1 MFAERGISWGPW
13 HMPGRWGI
21 AINVLA
27 CGYLTVIV
35 FFSLWPTGQ
44 PIRAGNMNYAVVV
57 TGAVVMV
64 SVIYYQV
71 WAKKV
76 YTGPVIEIV

>member
-1 MFAERGISWGPW
+1 
-13 HMPGRWGI
+13 MPGRLGI
-21 AINVLA
+21 AINALA

-35 FFSLWPTGQ
+35 FFSLWPTVQ
-44 PIRAGNMNYAVVV
+44 PVRAGNMNYAVVV
-57 TGAVVMV
+57 TGAVVMI

>member
-1 MFAERGISWGPW
+1 
-13 HMPGRWGI
+13 
-21 AINVLA
+21 
-27 CGYLTVIV
+27 
-35 FFSLWPTGQ
+35 
-44 PIRAGNMNYAVVV
+44 MNYAVVV